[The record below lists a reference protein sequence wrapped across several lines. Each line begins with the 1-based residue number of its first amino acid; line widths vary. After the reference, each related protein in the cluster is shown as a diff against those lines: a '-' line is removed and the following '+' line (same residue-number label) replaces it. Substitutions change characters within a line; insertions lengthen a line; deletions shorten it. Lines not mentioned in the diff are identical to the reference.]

1 MPAPRFHLR
10 PAGPQTACYVEGPD
24 TCRFLGS
31 GSGVL
36 ALVRLLVGSGTA
48 PSADELADAI
58 GVKRAVVDKALTQ
71 LAAAGAVHRYLG
83 SRYWVPGKEREPK
96 AAKRQE
102 VAA

>member
-10 PAGPQTACYVEGPD
+10 PDGRCYVEGPD

-48 PSADELADAI
+48 PSADELAATL
-58 GVKRAVVDKALTQ
+58 GLKRAVIDKALTQ
-71 LAAAGAVHRYLG
+71 LAAAGSVHRYLG

-96 AAKRQE
+96 AAKQAE
-102 VAA
+102 GV